1 MLLPTASIILNL
13 GVVVDLLIVD
23 KLQKFSSET
32 VLMIFSVDVVVI
44 VVVDVVVEV

>member
-1 MLLPTASIILNL
+1 MLLPAASIILDL